1 MKNETNKSGTITESD
16 RQLMIRV
23 MQYAHSIVD
32 TLNQDY
38 SDYDLNNPD
47 SLMSIAQGE
56 YLSIVLEEAPDLDDD
71 VTKLIESEGDYET
84 E

>member
-1 MKNETNKSGTITESD
+1 MKNETIKSASITESD
-16 RQLMIRV
+16 RKLMIRV
-23 MQYAHSIVD
+23 MKYAHSIVD
-32 TLNQDY
+32 TLFQDY
-38 SDYDLNNPD
+38 SDYDLTNPD

-71 VTKLIESEGDYET
+71 VAKLIESEGDYET

>member
-1 MKNETNKSGTITESD
+1 MKNETIKSGTITESD

-23 MQYAHSIVD
+23 MKYAHSIVD
-32 TLNQDY
+32 ALNQDY
-38 SDYDLNNPD
+38 SDYDLSNPN

-56 YLSIVLEEAPDLDDD
+56 YLSLVLEEAPDFDDD
-71 VTKLIESEGDYET
+71 VAKLIESEGDYET

>member
-1 MKNETNKSGTITESD
+1 MNNETIKSASITESD
-16 RQLMIRV
+16 RKLMIRV
-23 MQYAHSIVD
+23 MKYAHSIVD
-32 TLNQDY
+32 TLFQDY
-38 SDYDLNNPD
+38 SDYDLTNPD

-56 YLSIVLEEAPDLDDD
+56 YLGIVIEEAPDFDD